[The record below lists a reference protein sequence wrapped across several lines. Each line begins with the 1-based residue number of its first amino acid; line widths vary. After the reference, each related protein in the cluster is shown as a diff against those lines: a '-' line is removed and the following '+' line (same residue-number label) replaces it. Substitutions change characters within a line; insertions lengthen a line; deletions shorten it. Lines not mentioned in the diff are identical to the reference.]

1 MGLDRP
7 VHRPHTLYTTQPR
20 YDSPLCGYFSY
31 LSRFTPLSPSSTPM
45 STKKSGK
52 SKGEERPPP
61 LCANAVDA
69 LIHHVVR
76 AVAKV
81 APEVGRLRHK
91 ELRVYR

>member
-1 MGLDRP
+1 MDLAEARARQEEELESLRLIYSDEF
-7 VHRPHTLYTTQPR
+7 V
-20 YDSPLCGYFSY
+20 
-31 LSRFTPLSPSSTPM
+31 STHADAEE
-45 STKKSGK
+45 SGVTVVQVKLGK